1 MQNIFLVGP
10 MGAGKTTIGK
20 ILSQK
25 LGFEF
30 LDTDAVI
37 TARCGVEI
45 TTIFEI
51 EGEAGFR
58 EREAKLIDELTQ
70 LPSIVLSTGGGA
82 VLNAQSRHHLLARGL
97 VIYLCIHP
105 QEQFKRTKGDR
116 GRPLIQ
122 GNDPLGRLTELFE
135 RRHPLYLEACDYI
148 CYPIGQNP
156 QKIANEIG
164 LLHQSLQEPLNSYTL
179 PDWLHVK

>member
-30 LDTDAVI
+30 LDTDSVI

-58 EREAKLIDELTQ
+58 AREAKLIDELTQ
-70 LPSIVLSTGGGA
+70 LTSIVLSTGGGA
-82 VLNAQSRHHLLARGL
+82 VLNADTRHHLFVRGL
-97 VIYLCIHP
+97 VIYLCINP
-105 QEQFKRTKGDR
+105 EEQFKRTKGDR
-116 GRPLIQ
+116 SRPLIQ
-122 GNDPLGRLTELFE
+122 GHDPLGRLTDLFSL
-135 RRHPLYLEACDYI
+135 RHPLYLAACDYI
-148 CYPIGQNP
+148 CYPLGQNP
-156 QKIANEIG
+156 QKIANEIC
-164 LLHQSLQEPLNSYTL
+164 LLHQSLHEPLNSYTL
-179 PDWLHVK
+179 PNWIHVK